1 MKEKG
6 TLVPT
11 AITSE
16 RLEKAVMDMI
26 AASDELYRV
35 ARVISDRHWAAV
47 EGEADEVGA
56 FFRYGVRVKRRVYGV
71 SIEWMKGVP
80 TGTGQTRRVLFMTL
94 PRGRG
99 LSYRRSTFGWAK
111 PWEVT
116 QIMKAEADFA
126 KVRNASNRLA
136 DAGLRM
142 RWMKKVLERGDD
154 IDSKRLRGV
163 LARVEESCSAVR
175 ELARIDLAV
184 EKNGVT

>member
-1 MKEKG
+1 MTAKG
-6 TLVPT
+6 TLVPA
-11 AITSE
+11 AIASE
-16 RLEKAVMDMI
+16 RFEKAVIEMI

-71 SIEWMKGVP
+71 SIEWMKGIP
-80 TGTGQTRRVLFMTL
+80 TGSGEVKRLLFRSM

-99 LSYRRSTFGWAK
+99 LSYRRSTFEWAK
-111 PWEVT
+111 QWEVT
-116 QIMKAEADFA
+116 QIMKAEAEFA

-154 IDSKRLRGV
+154 IDSMRLRRV
-163 LARVEESCSAVR
+163 LVRVEESCSAVR